1 VTDPA
6 FTTRAE
12 PINDAE
18 RELLLSHVR
27 DVPDWP
33 EPGVMF
39 KDITPLLRDP
49 QAFQMVTDLLARCGR
64 SDSDESV
71 SADLVIG
78 IEARGFI
85 IGAPVAHALSTGFVP
100 VRKEGKLP
108 AATSSMSYELEYGR
122 ATVEVHRDAFAG
134 GERVL
139 IVDDVLATGGTVRAT
154 VDLVR
159 ASGADVLG
167 VAVLMELGFLN
178 GRERLRDVP
187 VTSLLSV

>member
-1 VTDPA
+1 MSDAPA
-6 FTTRAE
+6 SA
-12 PINDAE
+12 ISAADH
-18 RELLLSHVR
+18 ELLLSYIR

-39 KDITPLLRDP
+39 KDITPLLRQPDVF
-49 QAFQMVTDLLARCGR
+49 AKTVDLLAAA
-64 SDSDESV
+64 
-71 SADLVIG
+71 ADGPIDAVVG

-85 IGAPVAHALSTGFVP
+85 LGAPVANRLGAGFVP

-108 AATSSMSYELEYGR
+108 SDTSSASYELEYGQ
-122 ATVEVHRDAFAG
+122 ATIEVHRDAFTD

-159 ASGADVLG
+159 AAGAE
-167 VAVLMELGFLN
+167 VAAVSILMELGFLH
-178 GRERLRDVP
+178 GRKKLLDVD
-187 VTSLLSV
+187 VHVLLSL